1 MRTALMS
8 EMIFAI
14 AENTERRAQS
24 AENSNL
30 VNNDSKKKTSQ
41 RWAHWQV
48 LFGKYSPEVLQ
59 QWHTQS

>member
-14 AENTERRAQS
+14 AENAERRAQS

-30 VNNDSKKKTSQ
+30 VNKASKKKT
-41 RWAHWQV
+41 
-48 LFGKYSPEVLQ
+48 P
-59 QWHTQS
+59 QS